1 VLVPVR
7 KVIFRVVRVT
17 SNSVG
22 GRWGRF
28 IGLNDLRSAGGCSP
42 YGGYLHS
49 LVSRLEILADL
60 ISGSWLSSE
69 ALRPLLD
76 RVAHA
81 VRATVSLGMCGCSVT
96 V

>member
-1 VLVPVR
+1 MLVSFR

-28 IGLNDLRSAGGCSP
+28 IGLNDLRSAGRCRR
-42 YGGYLHS
+42 YGSTLHCP
-49 LVSRLEILADL
+49 VSRLEILADL
-60 ISGSWLSSE
+60 ISDSWLSSE

-76 RVAHA
+76 WVAHA
-81 VRATVSLGMCGCSVT
+81 VSC
-96 V
+96 